1 MSNHSKL
8 FAPLFSLLALASVP
22 AWAAPDDEAGASDWQ
37 VTVMASYL
45 SNAQEPVEE
54 PVLDA
59 VVQDGF
65 CALGAGRRDRPQD
78 HPAERRQKVCVGSVG
93 DGLTSVVGQVF
104 SNRHHPDAATH
115 EQEADLVNGQPL
127 NFVIAGDYLDATVGV
142 YRVTVSRLARASSTA
157 SDL

>member
-1 MSNHSKL
+1 MNQRTRTLTAL
-8 FAPLFSLLALASVP
+8 FTFVTLASTSV
-22 AWAAPDDEAGASDWQ
+22 WAAPDDEAGASDWQ

-78 HPAERRQKVCVGSVG
+78 HPAERRQKVCIGAVG
-93 DGLTSVVGQVF
+93 DGRTSVVGQVF